1 MKGFAIIHLIR
12 NPEVQKK
19 MQEELEQV
27 CGEALP
33 SLNDRSRY
41 LPLIKIQNLGT
52 EIDRNLSLDY
62 RIRKRF

>member
-19 MQEELEQV
+19 MQEELDQV

-33 SLNDRSRY
+33 SLNDRPRY
-41 LPLIKIQNLGT
+41 SHSSKFKI
-52 EIDRNLSLDY
+52 
-62 RIRKRF
+62 